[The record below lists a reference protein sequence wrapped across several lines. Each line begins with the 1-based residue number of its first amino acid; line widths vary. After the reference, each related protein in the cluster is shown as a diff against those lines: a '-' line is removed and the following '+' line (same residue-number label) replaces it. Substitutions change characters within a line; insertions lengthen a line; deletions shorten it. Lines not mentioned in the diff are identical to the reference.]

1 MVEGDGVSARA
12 GSPPARA
19 ELVGTGAGAVLRLSG
34 EWRLA
39 SAPPAAEVVVARLA
53 RAQVSEL
60 AFDTTGLGVWDSS
73 LPSLLLAVRAHCRAH
88 DIELAP
94 AGLPEGVGA
103 LLTLAEAVP
112 LQSAPP
118 IDARPRV
125 RPLARLGRRVI
136 DASRASGA
144 LFGFVGEVVLALGRL
159 ARGRARFRRA
169 EFWLIV
175 QQVGAEALPIVSLV
189 SFLVGLIL
197 GYIGDQQL
205 ARFGARI
212 YVADLVGLAVVMQ
225 IGALV
230 TAIVLAGRTGAAFAA
245 QLGSMQANEEID
257 ALRTL
262 GIDPVEFLVLP
273 RLLALIAMTP
283 LLALY
288 ADLMGILGGAFA
300 AAVVGGINPTEYAV
314 QTVQAVGWNH
324 FVQGLISAGV
334 YGAVVAVSGC
344 LRGMQSGRDAAAVGA
359 TTTSA
364 VVTAILHIVIAAA
377 VLTVLFDAVGL

>member
-1 MVEGDGVSARA
+1 MVERSAGREYR
-12 GSPPARA
+12 PARA
-19 ELVGTGAGAVLRLSG
+19 ELVDGEGGVVLRLAG
-34 EWRLA
+34 DWRLGA
-39 SAPPAAEVVVARLA
+39 ALPAADALLAQLRGMSAVRRLGFDS
-53 RAQVSEL
+53 VEL
-60 AFDTTGLGVWDSS
+60 GAWDSS
-73 LPSLLLAVRAHCRAH
+73 LPSLLLAVRAHCRAQG
-88 DIELAP
+88 IEVVG
-94 AGLPEGVGA
+94 AGLPEGA
-103 LLTLAEAVP
+103 ETLLRLAEAVP
-112 LQSAPP
+112 MQSPRVAAP
-118 IDARPRV
+118 RPRG
-125 RPLARLGRRVI
+125 LARLGERVI
-136 DASRASGA
+136 AVAGAAAA
-144 LFGFVGEVVLALGRL
+144 LFAFVGEVVLALGRL
-159 ARGRARFRRA
+159 VRGRARLRYA
-169 EFWLIV
+169 DFWLIV

-314 QTVQAVGWNH
+314 QTIDAVGWNH
-324 FVQGLISAGV
+324 FVQGLISAAV